1 MLAWQEERRRWV
13 RGYIKITE
21 SVHVFVSG
29 PPKPAF
35 LLVSSMSLFLLSKRV
50 SSDHY
55 HMTVSWAEVFYSLSW
70 NTRRRTPYILQK
82 EFFSAEKRSAQLAFL
97 QIPRRAFLC
106 VFVCVVFRAW
116 MKHTRFERSLLLKI
130 FYLSGFAVS
139 SITGWNNTFIG
150 FLSNINQ
157 FPRSVASYFPLASF
171 RDILTSTGYTLQG
184 DWPQKP

>member
-1 MLAWQEERRRWV
+1 
-13 RGYIKITE
+13 
-21 SVHVFVSG
+21 
-29 PPKPAF
+29 
-35 LLVSSMSLFLLSKRV
+35 MSLFLLSKRV

-55 HMTVSWAEVFYSLSW
+55 HMTASRAEVFYSLSW

-130 FYLSGFAVS
+130 FYLSGFAVF
-139 SITGWNNTFIG
+139 SITGWNTTFIG
-150 FLSNINQ
+150 CLSNINQ
-157 FPRSVASYFPLASF
+157 FPTQLRLIFPWLLFATSLLVQATLCKVTGLKTLINHSF
-171 RDILTSTGYTLQG
+171 KLQFFSL
-184 DWPQKP
+184 WIP

>member
-1 MLAWQEERRRWV
+1 MLVCEEGRRRWV
-13 RGYIKITE
+13 RGCIKITE
-21 SVHVFVSG
+21 SMHAYGFQVLPS
-29 PPKPAF
+29 P
-35 LLVSSMSLFLLSKRV
+35 LFFWSAACR
-50 SSDHY
+50 
-55 HMTVSWAEVFYSLSW
+55 YSCSQKGYPVTIITWPYRGLRYFTPW

-106 VFVCVVFRAW
+106 VFVCVVYRTW
-116 MKHTRFERSLLLKI
+116 KKHTRFERSLLLKI
-130 FYLSGFAVS
+130 FYLSGFAVF
-139 SITGWNNTFIG
+139 SITGWDTTFIG